1 MRVSCG
7 GRGLPYPVTSGRDP
21 IAQTY
26 AFYNARADEAAAEA
40 SKAKLDNVRDR
51 ALRSEKTWRGLAH
64 QAQKVESDRAKA
76 VQVRKERQEAEAEA
90 ELEQMTVQPTHSIQ

>member
-1 MRVSCG
+1 MQRGDLSSPPAN
-7 GRGLPYPVTSGRDP
+7 GRSP

-26 AFYNARADEAAAEA
+26 AFYNARADEAATEA
-40 SKAKLDNVRDR
+40 SRATLDNVRDR

-76 VQVRKERQEAEAEA
+76 AQVRKERQEAEAEA
-90 ELEQMTVQPTHSIQ
+90 AVEQSALPAQVQQNLQ